1 MTRDRGFRTA
11 LGVAVVVVL
20 ATGCTS
26 DDEPVVKPAASS
38 ETRTASADPTATAA
52 AAGTVLP
59 NGKWSKIA
67 TLAQLRKLGVT
78 RKGMRELG
86 RDGELPVLLQVIGD
100 FWSITV
106 TDDSGATDVGDLG
119 SLTYEDDDRVVMT
132 SDSEGCP
139 GCVLTVTWSLEG
151 DRLTLVMTPDTTAT
165 PLERLVLEGVF
176 RTVS

>member
-1 MTRDRGFRTA
+1 
-11 LGVAVVVVL
+11 
-20 ATGCTS
+20 
-26 DDEPVVKPAASS
+26 
-38 ETRTASADPTATAA
+38 
-52 AAGTVLP
+52 
-59 NGKWSKIA
+59 
-67 TLAQLRKLGVT
+67 
-78 RKGMRELG
+78 MRELG